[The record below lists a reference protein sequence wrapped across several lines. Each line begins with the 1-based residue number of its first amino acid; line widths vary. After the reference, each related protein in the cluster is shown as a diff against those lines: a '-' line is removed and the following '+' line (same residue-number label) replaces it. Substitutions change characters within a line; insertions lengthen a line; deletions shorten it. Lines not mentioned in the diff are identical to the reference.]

1 MPVQDEIRPIP
12 SRRSTLV
19 RGGLFAF
26 ILLLIA
32 CFYLLGGQRYFV
44 FDYLRQDLDRFENL
58 VHEHFFF
65 ALILFAV
72 VYVVL
77 VALSLP
83 ATAGMTIL
91 AGALF
96 GRWIGTGVSSI
107 AATVGATMA
116 FLSSRYLFRAWIEN
130 KYGRRLHALQCGIEK
145 DGGYYL
151 FIMRVVAVVPY
162 FLINAGMGLTRIR
175 TWKFV
180 WISWLGIL
188 PVAFLYANAGTEIQE
203 IQSAKD
209 VLSPSLICSLAALGI
224 FPLVVRTTV
233 RRIMRLRRKPHS
245 PLAA

>member
-1 MPVQDEIRPIP
+1 MPVQNETRPIP

-19 RGGLFAF
+19 RGGLFAI

-32 CFYLLGGQRYFV
+32 CFYLFGGQRYFV
-44 FDYLRQDLDRFENL
+44 FDFLRQDLDRFENL
-58 VHEHFFF
+58 VHEHFFV

-72 VYVVL
+72 VYILL

-96 GRWIGTGVSSI
+96 GRWLGTGVSSI
-107 AATVGATMA
+107 ASTAGATLA
-116 FLSSRYLFRAWIEN
+116 FLSSRYLFRSWIEN
-130 KYGRRLHALQCGIEK
+130 KYGCRLQALQRGIEK

-151 FIMRVVAVVPY
+151 FIMRVIAVVPY

-175 TWKFV
+175 TWKFI

-188 PVAFLYANAGTEIQE
+188 PVALLYANAGTEIQE
-203 IQSAKD
+203 IQSPKD
-209 VLSPSLICSLAALGI
+209 VLSPSLISSLAALGI
-224 FPLVVRTTV
+224 FPLMVRTIM

-245 PLAA
+245 SLAA